1 MPAPAPHPSRHPHA
15 RADELDHAALID
27 LVGDLEARLEAE
39 RRERYHME
47 ETLSL
52 AYQGL
57 VRELMASNAELT
69 QELSAL
75 RGALHQSPREQ
86 SPNGSPADQGLR
98 KNASGKCMEHDQHAR
113 WTTDDDTD
121 EDDDAEVPGR
131 KPRGEEQRASSSGE
145 RKLTSLDLSLD

>member
-1 MPAPAPHPSRHPHA
+1 
-15 RADELDHAALID
+15 
-27 LVGDLEARLEAE
+27 
-39 RRERYHME
+39 
-47 ETLSL
+47 
-52 AYQGL
+52 
-57 VRELMASNAELT
+57 MASNAELT

-86 SPNGSPADQGLR
+86 SPNGSRAEQGLR

-121 EDDDAEVPGR
+121 EDDDAELPGR

-145 RKLTSLDLSLD
+145 QKLTSLDLSLD